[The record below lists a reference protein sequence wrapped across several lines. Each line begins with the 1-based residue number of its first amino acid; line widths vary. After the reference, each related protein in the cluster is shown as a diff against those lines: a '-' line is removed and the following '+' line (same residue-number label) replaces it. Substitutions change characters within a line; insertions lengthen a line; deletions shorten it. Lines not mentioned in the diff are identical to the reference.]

1 MKAVILAGG
10 LPSTITEENEGIPKP
25 MVEIGEKPII
35 WHIMKNLS
43 HYGVNDFIVCSG
55 YKSDMIKNY
64 FNDYYIYHSDITVNL
79 KNNTIKIHKNITE
92 DWHVTVADTGLKSST
107 NERIRKVK
115 PYIGD
120 ESFILTYGDCLS
132 NIDINIMTE
141 IHRKNGLIATM
152 AIARPTGRNQT
163 LNIDKEGRLCKDY
176 LQQNET
182 SAWANTGTYIF
193 TNGIFNYL
201 EENDSIERQPI
212 QNLVKDLQ
220 VMTYKH
226 DEFWRPVETKRDKEE
241 VIQLW
246 NEGLAPWKV
255 WQEY

>member
-1 MKAVILAGG
+1 
-10 LPSTITEENEGIPKP
+10 
-25 MVEIGEKPII
+25 
-35 WHIMKNLS
+35 
-43 HYGVNDFIVCSG
+43 
-55 YKSDMIKNY
+55 
-64 FNDYYIYHSDITVNL
+64 
-79 KNNTIKIHKNITE
+79 
-92 DWHVTVADTGLKSST
+92 
-107 NERIRKVK
+107 
-115 PYIGD
+115 
-120 ESFILTYGDCLS
+120 
-132 NIDINIMTE
+132 MTE